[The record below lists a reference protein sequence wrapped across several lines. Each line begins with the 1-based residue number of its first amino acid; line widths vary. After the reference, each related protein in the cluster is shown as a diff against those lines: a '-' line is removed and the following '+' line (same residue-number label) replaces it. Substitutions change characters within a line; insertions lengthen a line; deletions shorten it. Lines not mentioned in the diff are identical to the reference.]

1 MGDQTV
7 IGAPDETDAR
17 AEEIVRIPRQL
28 REEIPNVI
36 TSDQQVIDYAGAL
49 ASAQG
54 PLAVDAERASGY
66 TYSQRAYL
74 VQLRRDGAGSAL
86 IDPIAVSNLDPIA
99 KAISGVEWILHAATQ
114 DLECLRELDLHPQ
127 ALFDTEL
134 AGRLLGREK
143 VGLAGLIESELG
155 EYLEK
160 GHGAANWS
168 IRPLTTDM
176 LRYAA
181 LDVELLIELRD
192 SLEQSLREDG
202 KWEIAQQEFNALL
215 TWQPREQM
223 GEAWRKTSGIHAVR
237 SPRIRA
243 TVRELWISRD
253 DLARR
258 KDIAPGRLIPDRA
271 IMAAAQANPTS
282 MGALLNI
289 KEFNGRGAKKYE
301 RVWWQAIERARSLP
315 ESELPGSPPRS
326 DSPPPPRTWADKNP
340 EAHSRLEF
348 ARNGLSNVSD
358 QMNIPLEN
366 VLQPDL
372 LRRICWNPPPN
383 GEEEI
388 RRAMSQS
395 GARPWQ
401 IDISAPII
409 LESFNTKDDSAKT

>member
-1 MGDQTV
+1 VT
-7 IGAPDETDAR
+7 PDEQAIKPERQPT
-17 AEEIVRIPRQL
+17 QL
-28 REEIPNVI
+28 REGIPAVI
-36 TSDQQVIDYAGAL
+36 ESDEQVIDYAGQL
-49 ASAQG
+49 ASGKG

-74 VQLRRDGAGSAL
+74 VQMRREGAGSAL
-86 IDPIAVSNLDPIA
+86 IDPIATSNLEPIA
-99 KAISGVEWILHAATQ
+99 EAIAGTEWILHAATQ
-114 DLECLRELDLHPQ
+114 DLECLRELNLHPR

-134 AGRLLGREK
+134 AGRLLGRER

-168 IRPLTTDM
+168 MRPLTTEM

-192 SLEQSLREDG
+192 SLSQSLQEDG
-202 KWEIAQQEFNALL
+202 KWQIAQQEFEALL
-215 TWQPREQM
+215 AWQPREQN

-243 TVRELWISRD
+243 IVRELWISRD

-271 IMAAAQANPTS
+271 IVAAAVSNPMSMAA
-282 MGALLNI
+282 LLSV
-289 KEFNGRGAKKYE
+289 KDFNGRGAKKYE

-315 ESELPGSPPRS
+315 ENDLPGNPPKS
-326 DSPPPPRTWADKNP
+326 DSPPPPRTWADKRP
-340 EAHSRLEF
+340 EAHQRLEF
-348 ARNGLSNVSD
+348 TRKCLLEISD
-358 QMNIPLEN
+358 DMRIPLEN
-366 VLQPDL
+366 LLQPDL
-372 LRRICWNPPPN
+372 VRRICWDPPSGDN
-383 GEEEI
+383 HDI
-388 RRAMSQS
+388 RQTLAKA

-401 IDISAPII
+401 IDLSTPII
-409 LESFNTKDDSAKT
+409 LEALNIGDDTARI